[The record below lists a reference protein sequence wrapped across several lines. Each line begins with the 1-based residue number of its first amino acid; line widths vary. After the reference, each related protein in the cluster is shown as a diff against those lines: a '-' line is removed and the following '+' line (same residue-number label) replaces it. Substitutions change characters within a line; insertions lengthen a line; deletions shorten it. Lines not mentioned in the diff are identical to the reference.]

1 MKKKKDLEKKLG
13 RNSDKL
19 KNANLVKWYEDMLL
33 LMQNPAKYTK
43 YTPEQKDK
51 KLRELKVGKY
61 REWTFSVDRFN
72 EIVQQ
77 CSDDITNR
85 SIRNSIDY
93 CRSNYEE
100 AQFMTDEEILESG
113 MYKKMW
119 QDQQSKSKKNKE
131 ELRNLANDAN
141 FEDMLY

>member
-19 KNANLVKWYEDMLL
+19 KNANLVKWYEDMLR

>member
-1 MKKKKDLEKKLG
+1 MIKGINKLG
-13 RNSDKL
+13 RDYEKLRNS
-19 KNANLVKWYEDMLL
+19 NLIKWYEDMLL
-33 LMQNPAKYTK
+33 LMENPTKYTK

-51 KLRELKVGKY
+51 MLRELKVGKY